1 MKWQFAS
8 NASAQGGRLR
18 PVALASLVLAGALG
32 LAACGDGAEKDKPA
46 TQVAAKVNKEEL
58 SVHQINYVLSQQRG
72 LRPEQADTA
81 SRQVLERL
89 IDQELALQKAGELRV
104 DRDPR
109 VLQALESARREIIAR
124 AYTEKVGEG
133 ATKPTDTEVIA
144 YYNAKP
150 ALFKERRIYSFQELA
165 IEAKPEQLDALRKA
179 LADAKNM
186 PAFIE
191 YLKSNDF
198 RFGANQAVRASEQ
211 LPLTS
216 LDTFAKMKDGDTMFN
231 TTPSGAQVI
240 QLVGSRSQP
249 VSEERARPA
258 IEQYLLNERKRKII
272 EDDIKSLRKTAK
284 IEYVGK
290 FAESA
295 ASAAERAKKEA
306 PPEEPPKP
314 SYVPQAAPTLPSAS
328 DLDAGAVN
336 SGIGLKGDK
345 AAAAGSV
352 PAPAPDA
359 PASGALDVNAINSGM
374 GLKK

>member
-1 MKWQFAS
+1 
-8 NASAQGGRLR
+8 
-18 PVALASLVLAGALG
+18 
-32 LAACGDGAEKDKPA
+32 
-46 TQVAAKVNKEEL
+46 
-58 SVHQINYVLSQQRG
+58 
-72 LRPEQADTA
+72 
-81 SRQVLERL
+81 VLERL
-89 IDQELALQKAGELRV
+89 IDQELALQKAQEQKV
-104 DRDPR
+104 DREPR
-109 VLQALESARREIIAR
+109 VIQQLEAARREIIAR
-124 AYTEKVGEG
+124 AYVERVGGG
-133 ATKPTDTEVIA
+133 ASKPTPAEVKA
-144 YYNAKP
+144 YYDAHP
-150 ALFKERRIYSFQELA
+150 ALFKERKLYSLQELA

-306 PPEEPPKP
+306 PLEEPPKP
-314 SYVPQAAPTLPSAS
+314 AYVPQAAPTLPSGG

-336 SGIGLKGDK
+336 SGIGLKGDR

-352 PAPAPDA
+352 PAPVSEA
-359 PASGALDVNAINSGM
+359 PASGPLDVNAINSGM

>member
-1 MKWQFAS
+1 MKWHFAS
-8 NASAQGGRLR
+8 DASAQGGLLR
-18 PVALASLVLAGALG
+18 PVALASLVLTAALG
-32 LAACGDGAEKDKPA
+32 LAACGGGEKDKPA
-46 TQVAAKVNKEEL
+46 SQVAAKVNKEEL

-72 LRPEQADTA
+72 LRPEQADAA

-124 AYTEKVGEG
+124 AYTEKVGDG
-133 ATKPTDTEVIA
+133 ATKPTDAEVIA

-165 IEAKPEQLDALRKA
+165 IEAKPEQIDGLRKA
-179 LADAKNM
+179 LADAKSM
-186 PAFIE
+186 PAYIE
-191 YLKSNDF
+191 YLKSHDF
-198 RFGANQAVRASEQ
+198 RFGANQAVRAAEQ
-211 LPLTS
+211 LPLAS

-231 TTPSGAQVI
+231 ATPSGAQVI

-258 IEQYLLNERKRKII
+258 IEQFLLNERKRKIV

-295 ASAAERAKKEA
+295 ASAAERAKKEV
-306 PPEEPPKP
+306 PLEEPPKP
-314 SYVPQAAPTLPSAS
+314 AYVPQAAPTLPAG

-336 SGIGLKGDK
+336 SGIGLKGDR
-345 AAAAGSV
+345 AAAASSV
-352 PAPAPDA
+352 PAPVSEA
-359 PASGALDVNAINSGM
+359 PASGPLDVNAINSGM

>member
-1 MKWQFAS
+1 MKWHFAS
-8 NASAQGGRLR
+8 GAPAPARR
-18 PVALASLVLAGALG
+18 PVARAAVLLLAVLG
-32 LAACGDGAEKDKPA
+32 LAGCGGEDKDDKPA

-72 LRPEQADTA
+72 LRAEQADAA

-109 VLQALESARREIIAR
+109 VLQALEAARREIIAR

-133 ATKPTDTEVIA
+133 ATKPTADEVTA

-150 ALFKERRIYSFQELA
+150 ALFKERRIYSLQELA
-165 IEAKPEQLDALRKA
+165 IEAKPEQIDGLRKA
-179 LADAKNM
+179 LADAKSF

-191 YLKSNDF
+191 HLKSSDF
-198 RFGANQAVRASEQ
+198 RFGANQAVRAAEQ

-216 LDTFAKMKDGDTMFN
+216 LDTFAKMKDGDTIFN
-231 TTPSGAQVI
+231 PTPNGAQVI
-240 QLVGSRSQP
+240 FLVGSRSQP

-258 IEQYLLNERKRKII
+258 IEQFLLNDRKRKII

-314 SYVPQAAPTLPSAS
+314 AYVPQAEPQLPAASA
-328 DLDAGAVN
+328 LDAGAVN
-336 SGIGLKGDK
+336 SGIGLKGDR
-345 AAAAGSV
+345 A
-352 PAPAPDA
+352 APASVAAPPSA
-359 PASGALDVNAINSGM
+359 PPASGALDVNAINSGM
-374 GLKK
+374 GLNK

>member
-1 MKWQFAS
+1 MKWHFAS
-8 NASAQGGRLR
+8 GAPAPARR
-18 PVALASLVLAGALG
+18 PVARAAVLLLAVLG
-32 LAACGDGAEKDKPA
+32 LAGCGGEDKDKPA

-72 LRPEQADTA
+72 LRAEQADA
-81 SRQVLERL
+81 AGRLVLERL

-109 VLQALESARREIIAR
+109 VLQALEAARREIIAR
-124 AYTEKVGEG
+124 AYTEKV
-133 ATKPTDTEVIA
+133 TA

-150 ALFKERRIYSFQELA
+150 ALFKERRIYSLQELA
-165 IEAKPEQLDALRKA
+165 IEAKPEQIDGLRKA
-179 LADAKNM
+179 LADAKSF

-191 YLKSNDF
+191 HLKSNDF
-198 RFGANQAVRASEQ
+198 RFGANQAVRAAEQ

-216 LDTFAKMKDGDTMFN
+216 VDTFAKMKDGDTMFN
-231 TTPSGAQVI
+231 PTPNGVQVI
-240 QLVGSRSQP
+240 FLVGSRSQP

-258 IEQYLLNERKRKII
+258 IEQFLLNDRKRKII

-306 PPEEPPKP
+306 PPEEAPKP
-314 SYVPQAAPTLPSAS
+314 AYVPQPEPQLPAASA
-328 DLDAGAVN
+328 LDAGAVN
-336 SGIGLKGDK
+336 SGIGLKGDR
-345 AAAAGSV
+345 A
-352 PAPAPDA
+352 APASVVAPPSA
-359 PASGALDVNAINSGM
+359 PPASGALDVNAINSGM
-374 GLKK
+374 GLNK

>member
-1 MKWQFAS
+1 
-8 NASAQGGRLR
+8 
-18 PVALASLVLAGALG
+18 
-32 LAACGDGAEKDKPA
+32 
-46 TQVAAKVNKEEL
+46 VAAKVNKEEL

-352 PAPAPDA
+352 PAPAPEA